1 MRYVIRDRRG
11 GNVIDKYDDKNKAI
25 YTLDLFEAQDL
36 IDGIYEPHFYEVYDT
51 INKETIYEGRCPNAN
66 I

>member
-1 MRYVIRDRRG
+1 MRYVIRNRHA
-11 GNVIDKYDDKNKAI
+11 GNFIDEYDDKNKAI

-51 INKETIYEGRCPNAN
+51 VNEESIYEGRYPNAN